1 MSLWDMTRAQID
13 AALKRLDL
21 SPDDAYRL
29 FGVGRSTAWRWVSS
43 TNWWRPPHTVELFLM
58 LLLTG
63 QLELDQLRT
72 AAAML
77 ANLEGDSAKV
87 PAGCVRVR
95 RTWRKRR
102 DPVINLAE

>member
-1 MSLWDMTRAQID
+1 MTPAQVE
-13 AALKRLDL
+13 AALSRLDL
-21 SPDDAYRL
+21 TKTEAANL
-29 FGVGRSTAWRWVSS
+29 FGISERMARRWVSREQ
-43 TNWWRPPHTVELFLM
+43 WWRPPHAVELFLM

-63 QLELDQLRT
+63 QLELEQLRT